1 MKKIITLS
9 FAFMFILGL
18 VISCDDD
25 ESFEF
30 TLQPDAEGIVFLN
43 DFSAQYLVS
52 SATAANVA
60 ERLVY
65 SPVDFGVPT
74 AVSYELQSATDET
87 FSGDF
92 NIVNTTPET
101 NVAITVRN
109 LLDLAETLGLDQD
122 PATTTAEGEP
132 NNTGTVFFRIRAFAG
147 NNNADTNTENISEVL
162 SFNITLLED
171 TGDVGIAAAMAS
183 TFGIIYFDG
192 VDRPD
197 AALLTNEDG
206 IHFGSVNIP
215 PGGDG
220 NVNVLGKFRE
230 NMDFAVNFGTSDS
243 GVEGELMM
251 GGFGN
256 DIPFGA
262 PGIAFIRADF
272 NALTFT
278 IDRTVDSWGM
288 VGNTI
293 NDFGAA
299 GPDIRLTEDPA
310 NPGVW
315 VAFNV
320 TIAADGV
327 FKFRLNDDFAQ
338 NFGTRD
344 GGAPNELMM
353 GGFGNDIPITA
364 GTFNVTLDLT
374 NPGNETFTLEAQ

>member
-9 FAFMFILGL
+9 FAFIFILGL
-18 VISCDDD
+18 AVSCDDD

-43 DFSAQYLVS
+43 DFATEYLISA
-52 SATAANVA
+52 ATASNVA
-60 ERLVY
+60 ERIVY
-65 SPVDFGVPT
+65 APVDLGIPT
-74 AVSYELQSATDET
+74 AVSYELQATTDAT
-87 FSGDF
+87 FDGDF
-92 NIVNTTPET
+92 TIINTTSET
-101 NVAITVRN
+101 NVAVTVRN
-109 LLDLAETLGLDQD
+109 LLELAETLGLDQD
-122 PATTTAEGEP
+122 PATTATDGSP

-147 NNNADTNTENISEVL
+147 NNNAEATTENLSEIL
-162 SFNITLLED
+162 PFNIVLLED
-171 TGDVGIAAAMAS
+171 TGGTGFADIMAS

-197 AALLTNEDG
+197 AGLLTNEDG

-215 PGGDG
+215 PGGAGD
-220 NVNVLGKFRE
+220 VNVLGKFRE
-230 NMDFAVNFGTSDS
+230 NMDFAVNFGLGD
-243 GVEGELMM
+243 GGEFTLTM

-256 DIPFGA
+256 DIPYGA
-262 PGIAFIRADF
+262 PGIAFVRADF
-272 NALTFT
+272 NNLTYT
-278 IDRTVDSWGM
+278 IERDVDSWGM

-293 NDFGAA
+293 NDFGGS

-320 TIAADGV
+320 TIAAEGV

-344 GGAPNELMM
+344 GGTPNELMM

-364 GTFNVTLDLT
+364 GTFNVTLDLRT
-374 NPGNETFTLEAQ
+374 SGDETFTLEEL